1 MGGGLLQ
8 LVAYGAQDAYITGNP
23 HITFWK
29 VMYKRH
35 TNFAMESM
43 RVNFTGS
50 PTYGQRSVVVVNRNA
65 DLMFRT
71 YLEVTLPDT
80 RLSALPANTI
90 SGVTATSTPSLTTS
104 GVYWTTGGRR
114 RLGYLLIQQVE
125 IEIGGQ
131 IMDRHYGEWMYLWE
145 SLTSPFDQSIR
156 LDQMLGQSS
165 AGSYSTPSSCGGR
178 PQVMYIPLS
187 FWFCR
192 NPGLALP
199 LIALQYHEVRLNF
212 IFRQA
217 TDLVQNIYG
226 YDGNGNPLFWSGGVA
241 QAAQNLPRFK
251 DAAVYIDYIYLDTD
265 ERRRFAQQTH
275 EYLIDQLQYGL
286 QQSITSQTVRLDL
299 TLNHPVKELVWVF
312 QDARMLDCS
321 LITNT
326 VSGNNNLGN
335 FGTAFNTQPFQYSD
349 IVNRCRLQLNGQ
361 DRFDERY
368 GDYFW
373 KVQPYQHHS
382 GGAFEQHALTQQP
395 LQGSQPGSMVMMFT
409 LQGTSSA
416 TPVTATAGVQG
427 GTLTLTGGAT
437 YAQYVA
443 AGSPPMNIISATD
456 LTTAGG
462 GGGVSAPG
470 VLVGTYFITL
480 VLDPTSATASACKI
494 TTKTGGTAAVIGSGN
509 DTLQITAMLEPN
521 QGITDP
527 LASTTPLAGAGYT
540 QNPSYAGT
548 GASASYVPATF
559 NYAQAGYQQTNYG
572 YTQSVNPINM
582 YSFSLAPEEHQPS
595 GSCNFSRIDT
605 TTLVFDTLTGSA
617 TGALSAGQF
626 PSKNYPYLFR
636 LYAVNYN
643 IFRVMSGMGGLAY
656 SN

>member
-29 VMYKRH
+29 VLYKRH
-35 TNFAMESM
+35 TNFAMEAM
-43 RVNFTGS
+43 RVNFTGT

-80 RLSALPANTI
+80 RAAANG
-90 SGVTATSTPSLTTS
+90 SATSVNVPNGRDVL
-104 GVYWTTGGRR
+104 WTAGGRR

-131 IMDRHYGEWMYLWE
+131 VMDRHYGEWMYLWE
-145 SLTSPFDQSIR
+145 SLTSPFDQSVR
-156 LDQMLGQSS
+156 LDQMMGS
-165 AGSYSTPSSCGGR
+165 ATQLAASTPASCQGR
-178 PQVMYIPLS
+178 PVVMYIPLS

-217 TDLVQNIYG
+217 TDLVSSQ
-226 YDGNGNPLFWSGGVA
+226 YDSTPTDVWPGGIP
-241 QAAQNLPRFK
+241 QAAQFLPKLK

-265 ERRRFAQQTH
+265 ERRRFAQQSH
-275 EYLIDQLQYGL
+275 EYLIDQLQFGL

-299 TLNHPVKELVWVF
+299 TLNHPVKELIWVF
-312 QDARMLDCS
+312 QDARKLDCS
-321 LITNT
+321 LPATST
-326 VSGNNNLGN
+326 GAAL
-335 FGTAFNTQPFQYSD
+335 TYTQPFSYDD
-349 IVNRCRLQLNGQ
+349 IANRCRIQLNGQ

-382 GGAFEQHALTQQP
+382 GGGFEAGRTNVSLGLVAGTAST
-395 LQGSQPGSMVMMFT
+395 LGTMTVVFT
-409 LQGTSSA
+409 ITN
-416 TPVTATAGVQG
+416 TG
-427 GTLTLTGGAT
+427 GTGVYTGVIAQTNIVFGTGGASYLLVQAAALSLGSNPAFT
-437 YAQYVA
+437 VISAVDPAGVPRVA
-443 AGSPPMNIISATD
+443 AG
-456 LTTAGG
+456 TTM
-462 GGGVSAPG
+462 
-470 VLVGTYFITL
+470 TF
-480 VLDPTSATASACKI
+480 TSATTGTWSAAPSSYQGSSPI
-494 TTKTGGTAAVIGSGN
+494 TVVGVFDPNQAYTDQLSVGTAVASGTLGVQVI
-509 DTLQITAMLEPN
+509 
-521 QGITDP
+521 
-527 LASTTPLAGAGYT
+527 
-540 QNPSYAGT
+540 
-548 GASASYVPATF
+548 
-559 NYAQAGYQQTNYG
+559 
-572 YTQSVNPINM
+572 NPINM

-605 TTLVFDTLTGSA
+605 ATLVFDSIT
-617 TGALSAGQF
+617 TGASGAALAAGSF

-636 LYAVNYN
+636 MYAVNYN

>member
-29 VMYKRH
+29 VLYKRH
-35 TNFAMESM
+35 TNFAMEAM

-50 PTYGQRSVVVVNRNA
+50 PSYGQRSVVVINRNA

-80 RLSALPANTI
+80 RAAATGAAHDVLW
-90 SGVTATSTPSLTTS
+90 TA
-104 GVYWTTGGRR
+104 GGRR

-145 SLTSPFDQSIR
+145 SLTSQYDQSVR
-156 LDQMLGQSS
+156 LDQMLG
-165 AGSYSTPSSCGGR
+165 AAVEGTFSTPAGCNGR
-178 PQVMYIPLS
+178 PTVLYIPLS

-217 TDLVQNIYG
+217 TDLVQNITTG
-226 YDGNGNPLFWSGGVA
+226 GTAFTGGVVG
-241 QAAQNLPRFK
+241 AAAALPRFK
-251 DAAVYIDYIYLDTD
+251 DAAVYVDYIYLDTD
-265 ERRRFAQQTH
+265 ERRRFAQQSH

-286 QQSITSQTVRLDL
+286 QQSVTSQTVRLDL
-299 TLNHPVKELVWVF
+299 TLNHPVKELVWVY
-312 QDARMLDCS
+312 QDARKLDCS
-321 LITNT
+321 QLSALGTN
-326 VSGNNNLGN
+326 
-335 FGTAFNTQPFQYSD
+335 NTQPFAYDD
-349 IVNRCRLQLNGQ
+349 IANRCRLQLNGQ

-382 GGAFEQHALTQQP
+382 GGAFEPHAYTQPVGQTSPGDTSAVFAGNITTGGAITITAITSGTILT
-395 LQGSQPGSMVMMFT
+395 GNVMYVVSS
-409 LQGTSSA
+409 TSSA
-416 TPVTATAGVQG
+416 GVSTGVLAGTTIASLTSGTANTVGAVYQLSQSSGVTASSAARFYCVYDANNATTDPVTG
-427 GTLTLTGGAT
+427 GSLGF
-437 YAQYVA
+437 Q
-443 AGSPPMNIISATD
+443 
-456 LTTAGG
+456 TTNPEAI
-462 GGGVSAPG
+462 G
-470 VLVGTYFITL
+470 VL
-480 VLDPTSATASACKI
+480 
-494 TTKTGGTAAVIGSGN
+494 
-509 DTLQITAMLEPN
+509 
-521 QGITDP
+521 
-527 LASTTPLAGAGYT
+527 AG
-540 QNPSYAGT
+540 
-548 GASASYVPATF
+548 
-559 NYAQAGYQQTNYG
+559 QANSVG
-572 YTQSVNPINM
+572 YTQSVNPINV
-582 YSFSLAPEEHQPS
+582 YSFALAPEEHQPS

-605 TTLVFDTLTGSA
+605 TTLVFDSIVGMDGRSLAAGS
-617 TGALSAGQF
+617 F

-636 LYAVNYN
+636 MYAVNYN